1 MPGFI
6 PGIHVFFYRVDGRDK
21 PGHDVERWEKRDKG
35 TRMTR
40 VIGWDLGGANIKLAS
55 IEDGR
60 IASLAQIPCPIIPE
74 RRKFDA
80 AVEAA
85 LPLIA
90 PPASHA
96 VTMTGELSDVFG
108 DRAQGV
114 AYLVDLMVRTAG
126 AQPLSIYAGG
136 AGFLAPHDAKRL
148 MLDVAS
154 ANWHAT
160 ASLVARHH
168 ADGLLVDVGTTTT
181 DLIPIKAGKV
191 AARGATDAER
201 LTEGELLY
209 TGVVRTPV
217 MAAAHSAPFR
227 GRVQRIAAEC
237 FATMADVW
245 RLAGDLPD
253 DADPYPAADQ
263 RGKTKE
269 ESAARLARMLGR
281 DASDAELAEWIA
293 LARYFAECQL
303 AEIEHTARSLAERD
317 ALPPSALVI
326 GTGCGRFIARRL
338 ADRLA
343 RPYFDFGDLIDAA
356 PETREMAARCA
367 PAVAV
372 ALLAGKRE

>member
-1 MPGFI
+1 
-6 PGIHVFFYRVDGRDK
+6 
-21 PGHDVERWEKRDKG
+21 
-35 TRMTR
+35 MTR
-40 VIGWDLGGANIKLAS
+40 AIGWDLGGANVKLAS

-60 IASLAQIPCPIIPE
+60 VRSVVQTPCPIVPE

-90 PPASHA
+90 LPALHA

-108 DRAQGV
+108 DRAEGV
-114 AYLVDLMVRTAG
+114 AYLVDLMLEAVG
-126 AQPLSIYAGG
+126 AQPLLIYAGE
-136 AGFLAPHDAKRL
+136 AGFLAPEDAKRHTL
-148 MLDVAS
+148 EVAS

-168 ADGLLVDVGTTTT
+168 AAGLLVDVGTTTT
-181 DLIPIKAGKV
+181 DLIPIKAGTV

-217 MAAAHSAPFR
+217 MAVAHSAPFR
-227 GRVQRIAAEC
+227 GRVQRIVAER

-245 RLAGDLPD
+245 RLASDLPD

-263 RGKTKE
+263 RGKSPA

-281 DASDAELAEWIA
+281 DASEAKLAEWTA
-293 LARYFAECQL
+293 LAWYFADCQL
-303 AEIEHTARSLAERD
+303 AEMEHAARNLAERD
-317 ALPPSALVI
+317 AFPPAAPVI
-326 GTGCGRFIARRL
+326 GAGCGRFVAKRL
-338 ADRLA
+338 ADRA
-343 RPYFDFGDLIDAA
+343 GRPYLNFSDLIDAA
-356 PETREMAARCA
+356 PEAREMAACCA

-372 ALLAGKRE
+372 ALLAPKGE

>member
-1 MPGFI
+1 
-6 PGIHVFFYRVDGRDK
+6 
-21 PGHDVERWEKRDKG
+21 
-35 TRMTR
+35 MTR
-40 VIGWDLGGANIKLAS
+40 TGRNDTECIGWDLGGANVKLAS

-60 IASLAQIPCPIIPE
+60 VASVAQIPCPIIPE

-80 AVEAA
+80 AIEAA

-90 PPASHA
+90 LPASHA

-108 DRAQGV
+108 DRAEGV
-114 AYLVDLMVRTAG
+114 AYLVDLMVRTVG
-126 AQPLSIYAGG
+126 AQPLSIYAGE
-136 AGFLAPHDAKRL
+136 AGFLASEDAKRHTL
-148 MLDVAS
+148 EVAS

-160 ASLVARHH
+160 ASLVARRH

-217 MAAAHSAPFR
+217 MAVAHSAPFR
-227 GRVQRIAAEC
+227 GRVQRIAAER

-263 RGKTKE
+263 RGKSPA
-269 ESAARLARMLGR
+269 ESAGRLARMLGR
-281 DASDAELAEWIA
+281 DASEAELAEWIA
-293 LARYFAECQL
+293 LARYFADCQL
-303 AEIEHTARSLAERD
+303 AEIEHTARNLAERD
-317 ALPPSALVI
+317 ALSPDAPVI
-326 GTGCGRFIARRL
+326 GAGCGRFIARRL
-338 ADRLA
+338 AERLG
-343 RPYFDFGDLIDAA
+343 RRYLDFGDLIDAP

-372 ALLAGKRE
+372 ALLAGKGE

>member
-1 MPGFI
+1 RRARARPIGSSAVPRAVSIGRYSSRAPPRAWTTAPPFKSSAGMMAKSFMVPLTQI
-6 PGIHVFFYRVDGRDK
+6 LTTPSCPALSRASPSFFKRVDGRDK
-21 PGHDVERWEKRDKG
+21 PGHDVGRWEKRDKG

-60 IASLAQIPCPIIPE
+60 IASVVQIPCPIIPE

-191 AARGATDAER
+191 AARAATDAER
-201 LTEGELLY
+201 L
-209 TGVVRTPV
+209 
-217 MAAAHSAPFR
+217 
-227 GRVQRIAAEC
+227 
-237 FATMADVW
+237 
-245 RLAGDLPD
+245 
-253 DADPYPAADQ
+253 
-263 RGKTKE
+263 
-269 ESAARLARMLGR
+269 
-281 DASDAELAEWIA
+281 
-293 LARYFAECQL
+293 
-303 AEIEHTARSLAERD
+303 
-317 ALPPSALVI
+317 
-326 GTGCGRFIARRL
+326 
-338 ADRLA
+338 
-343 RPYFDFGDLIDAA
+343 
-356 PETREMAARCA
+356 
-367 PAVAV
+367 
-372 ALLAGKRE
+372 